1 MQHNLVKQAKE
12 RPDHIAVKFNESTLT
27 FAELYEQ
34 ASAVKD
40 QLLEMELPSRIAV
53 QPTNQLNSV
62 IIMHA
67 IVLAHIE
74 MVLINTHLTESEV
87 KRQLDSIGVS
97 IIITENNYTSLS
109 CIMPETLFKG
119 MAERS
124 AVTTYNP
131 EDIMSIMFTS
141 GTTGVQKAVPH
152 TFLNHVA
159 SAERC
164 KISFPFDRDSKW
176 LLALPLY
183 HISGLSVLVRSV
195 MDGFTIVLFDKF
207 DANAIN
213 QSIAEDEITHISL
226 VPQTLEW
233 LLEAGLERHKLEGL
247 LIGGAKLDD
256 RTLEECLKRDLPV
269 YTSFGMTETASQFI
283 TASPTDMVNHPNS
296 VGPVTDDIK
305 VAAPL
310 NGAGEILVRG
320 DNVMKGYLYPE
331 GANDTAFSGDYFM
344 TGDVGHIKNG
354 YLYVLDRRKDLIISG
369 GENIYP
375 SEIEQLILSI
385 PDISACSVVG
395 IPDAK
400 WGEVPALVYE
410 SDSDLDAKITETLQE
425 IAKYKRPVLYKRI
438 KQLHRTS
445 NGKISRHLVKEWLL
459 DEIQ

>member
-1 MQHNLVKQAKE
+1 MQHNLVKQAAE

-40 QLLEMELPSRIAV
+40 QLLEMELPGRIAV
-53 QPTNQLNSV
+53 QPANQLTSV

-87 KRQLDSIGVS
+87 KRQLDSIGVD
-97 IIITENNYTSLS
+97 IIITDNNYTSLS

-119 MAERS
+119 TAEPS
-124 AVTTYNP
+124 AATTYQP

-152 TFLNHVA
+152 TFRNHVA

-164 KISFPFDRDSKW
+164 KVSFPFDSETKW

-195 MDGFTIVLFDKF
+195 MDGFTVVLFDKF
-207 DANAIN
+207 DAAAIN
-213 QSIAEDEITHISL
+213 QALAEDDITHISL

-247 LIGGAKLDD
+247 LIGGAKLND
-256 RTLEECLKRDLPV
+256 RTLQESLKRNLPV

-283 TASPTDMVNHPNS
+283 TASPDDMLNHPNS
-296 VGPVTDDIK
+296 VGPVTEDIK

-320 DNVMKGYLYPE
+320 DNVMNGYLYPE
-331 GANDTAFSGDYFM
+331 GANATAFSGDYFM
-344 TGDVGHIKNG
+344 TGDVGRIKNG

-375 SEIEQLILSI
+375 SEIEQLLLSI

-395 IPDAK
+395 MPDAK

-410 SDSDLDAKITETLQE
+410 SDSDLDTKITATLQE

>member
-1 MQHNLVKQAKE
+1 MQHNLVKQAAE

-27 FAELYEQ
+27 FAELYEE

-40 QLLEMELPSRIAV
+40 QLLEMELPGRIAV
-53 QPTNQLNSV
+53 QPANQLTSV

-87 KRQLDSIGVS
+87 KRQLDSIGVD
-97 IIITENNYTSLS
+97 IIITENNYTSLN

-119 MAERS
+119 TAERS
-124 AVTTYNP
+124 AATTYQP

-152 TFLNHVA
+152 TFRNHVA

-164 KISFPFDRDSKW
+164 KVSFPFDSETKW

-195 MDGFTIVLFDKF
+195 MDGFTVVLFDKF
-207 DANAIN
+207 DAAAIN
-213 QSIAEDEITHISL
+213 QTIAEEGITHISL

-256 RTLEECLKRDLPV
+256 RTLQESLKRNLPV

-283 TASPTDMVNHPNS
+283 TASPDDMLNHPNS
-296 VGPVTDDIK
+296 VGPVNDDIK

-320 DNVMKGYLYPE
+320 DNVMNGYLYPE
-331 GANDTAFSGDYFM
+331 GANATAFSGDYFM
-344 TGDVGHIKNG
+344 TGDVGRIKNG

-375 SEIEQLILSI
+375 SEIEQLLLSI

-410 SDSDLDAKITETLQE
+410 SDSDLDDKITETLEE
-425 IAKYKRPVLYKRI
+425 IAKYKRPVLYKRTT
-438 KQLHRTS
+438 QLQRTG
-445 NGKISRHLVKEWLL
+445 NGKISRHRVKEWLL